1 VHVNRFPNKIYSQFA
16 TLIFGNDDKL
26 NVTIIDVAKKAGVS
40 KTTVSRIINNNY
52 AHTTEETRLRVLD
65 VIKELDYRPNS
76 LAKGLKAIQT
86 NVIGMVLS
94 NLKNPFWS
102 SVLEG
107 VEDTTRDHGY
117 HLMICNSDEEPEK
130 EEQYIREFRMRQVD
144 GIVINPT
151 VQNLEFFKKLV
162 DSRYPLVLINR
173 SLPDLSVNN
182 VVINN
187 VRGASMAVQ
196 HLLDNGRKNVAV
208 FAYRNEYVSTWRE
221 RIEGYRT
228 VLLANGYSAEDFRI
242 VEADKQS
249 GKVKEAVLRFLREYP
264 DTDAVF
270 STNNMITLE
279 VIDAIRE
286 LDLKIPDDIALVGY
300 DETVWSKHLNPPL
313 TTIQQPGYKMGQIA
327 AQMLIKSIKTK
338 NQSKPIKIVLE
349 PGLVIRKSSGPIG
362 M

>member
-1 VHVNRFPNKIYSQFA
+1 MMIM
-16 TLIFGNDDKL
+16 
-26 NVTIIDVAKKAGVS
+26 NVTILDVAKKAGVS

-65 VIKELDYRPNS
+65 VIKELDYRPNA
-76 LAKGLKAIQT
+76 LAKGLKAMQT

-107 VEDTTRDHGY
+107 VEDATRDHGF
-117 HLMICNSDEEPEK
+117 HLMICNSNEEPEK
-130 EEQYIREFRMRQVD
+130 EEQYIREFKMRQVD

-151 VQNLEFFKKLV
+151 VQNLEFFRKLV
-162 DSRYPLVLINR
+162 ASQYPLVVVNR
-173 SLPDLSVNN
+173 SLPDISVNY

-196 HLLDNGRKNVAV
+196 HLLDNGRKKVAV
-208 FAYRNEYVSTWRE
+208 FAYRNEHVSTWRE

-228 VLLANGYSAEDFRI
+228 VLLGNGYTAEDFRI
-242 VEADKQS
+242 VEAEKET
-249 GKVKEAVLRFLREYP
+249 GKVKEAILHFLREYP

-286 LDLKIPDDIALVGY
+286 LDLKIPEDIAIVGY

-327 AQMLIKSIKTK
+327 AQMLIEAIKTK
-338 NQSKPIKIVLE
+338 NQSNPQKIVLE
-349 PGLVIRKSSGPIG
+349 PELIIRKSSGPTG
-362 M
+362 L